1 MAASI
6 RRVAAKRVAELPSL
20 SDGKKMFEIG
30 PDEKVYSV
38 FKIGK
43 IVDCLKAEGVP
54 LQATLEGIRIS
65 EAELTSPLTKVSA
78 NQIVQSYR
86 NALKFSRNP
95 GFAVDVGSQFHVS
108 SFGIYGLALL
118 SSSDFR
124 QTVAFA
130 VQYYQLTAPL
140 VEITFEEQSGRAAW
154 SMKELP
160 FKQLDAALRDFIV
173 ELQFSALLCAHRDVM
188 GPDFHLL
195 QVQLNAKRPP
205 WSARHAERF
214 GCEVLYEQPQ
224 NRLLYATEWLD
235 RQPALGNSVTYA
247 QVTEICN
254 KLLTELKQNTG
265 VAGRVRQVL
274 LANLESPPNASALA
288 GLLGLSTRTLRRR
301 LQEEN
306 TSYRE
311 LIDDLRAQT
320 AIRYMRDTRLTVEN
334 IAFLLGF
341 SDPAAFRYAFKR
353 WTTTT
358 PNAFRR
364 SGVPPCE

>member
-1 MAASI
+1 
-6 RRVAAKRVAELPSL
+6 
-20 SDGKKMFEIG
+20 MFEID
-30 PDEKVYSV
+30 PEEKVYSV

-43 IVDCLKAEGVP
+43 IVDCLKAENVP
-54 LQATLEGIRIS
+54 LQATLEDIGIS
-65 EAELTSPLTKVSA
+65 EVELTSPLIKVSA

-86 NALKFSRNP
+86 NALKFSQNP
-95 GFAVDVGSQFHVS
+95 SFALDAGSQFHVS

-140 VEITFEEQSGRAAW
+140 VEITFEEQPGWAAW
-154 SMKELP
+154 GMKELP
-160 FKQLDAALRDFIV
+160 FKQLDTELRDFIV
-173 ELQFSALLCAHRDVM
+173 DLQFSALLCVHRDVM
-188 GPDFHLL
+188 GPEFRLS
-195 QVQLNAKRPP
+195 QVQLKAKRPS

-214 GCEVLYEQPQ
+214 GCEVLYEQPL
-224 NRLLYATEWLD
+224 NRLSYATEWLD
-235 RQPALGNSVTYA
+235 QKPKLGNSVTYA
-247 QVTEICN
+247 QVAEICN
-254 KLLTELKQNTG
+254 DLLTEMKQNVG

-274 LANLESPPNASALA
+274 LANLESPPDVRALA
-288 GLLGLSTRTLRRR
+288 GQLGLSTRTLRRR

-341 SDPAAFRYAFKR
+341 GDPAAFRYAFKR
-353 WTTTT
+353 WTKTA

-364 SGVPPCE
+364 SWNSSLEADRVTGN

>member
-1 MAASI
+1 
-6 RRVAAKRVAELPSL
+6 
-20 SDGKKMFEIG
+20 MFEIG

-43 IVDCLKAEGVP
+43 IVDYLKAEGVP
-54 LQATLEGIRIS
+54 PQAALEGIRIS

-86 NALKFSRNP
+86 NALKFSQNP
-95 GFAVDVGSQFHVS
+95 SFAFDAGSQFHIS
-108 SFGIYGLALL
+108 NFGIYGLALL
-118 SSSDFR
+118 SGIDFR
-124 QTVAFA
+124 QMVTFA
-130 VQYYQLTAPL
+130 LQYYQLTAPL
-140 VEITFEEQSGRAAW
+140 VSVTFEERNASAAW
-154 SMKELP
+154 CITVLP
-160 FKQLDAALRDFIV
+160 FRPLDAALHDFIV
-173 ELQFSALLCAHRDVM
+173 ELQFSALLCVHRDVM
-188 GPDFHLL
+188 GPDFRLT
-195 QVQLNAKRPP
+195 QVQLNAQRP
-205 WSARHAERF
+205 SGAARHAEQF

-224 NRLLYATEWLD
+224 NRLLFPAEWLD
-235 RQPALGNSVTYA
+235 RKPALGNSVTHA
-247 QVTEICN
+247 HVAEICN
-254 KLLTELKQNTG
+254 DLLTELKKNTG
-265 VAGRVRQVL
+265 VAGRARQVL
-274 LANLESPPNASALA
+274 LANLESPPDASALA
-288 GLLGLSTRTLRRR
+288 GQLGLSTRTFRRR

-353 WTTTT
+353 WTKTT

-364 SGVPPCE
+364 SGSQTTRNLRPPNNVQS

>member
-1 MAASI
+1 
-6 RRVAAKRVAELPSL
+6 
-20 SDGKKMFEIG
+20 MFEIG

-43 IVDCLKAEGVP
+43 IVDCLKVEDIP
-54 LQATLEGIRIS
+54 LQAALEGVGIS

-95 GFAVDVGSQFHVS
+95 GLAIDVGSRFHVS
-108 SFGIYGLALL
+108 SYGIYGLALL

-124 QTVAFA
+124 QTAAFA
-130 VQYYQLTAPL
+130 VQFYQLTAPL
-140 VEITFEEQSGRAAW
+140 VDITFEEQPGRAVW
-154 SMKELP
+154 SMKVLP
-160 FKQLDAALRDFIV
+160 FKRLDTALRDFIV

-188 GPDFHLL
+188 GSDFNLMK
-195 QVQLNAKRPP
+195 VELNAQKPS
-205 WSARHAERF
+205 WSAHHAERF
-214 GCEVLYEQPQ
+214 GCDVLYEQPQ
-224 NRLLYATEWLD
+224 NRLIYAPEWLD
-235 RQPALGNSVTYA
+235 RKPALGNSVTYT
-247 QVTEICN
+247 QVAEICN
-254 KLLTELKQNTG
+254 DLLTELKQNTG

-274 LANLESPPNASALA
+274 LADLESPPDANSLA
-288 GLLGLSTRTLRRR
+288 RQLGLSTRTLRRR

-341 SDPAAFRYAFKR
+341 SDTSAFRYAFKR
-353 WTTTT
+353 WTKTA
-358 PNAFRR
+358 PNEFRR
-364 SGVPPCE
+364 FGSQMTRDMAPRTVSNLAPSRG